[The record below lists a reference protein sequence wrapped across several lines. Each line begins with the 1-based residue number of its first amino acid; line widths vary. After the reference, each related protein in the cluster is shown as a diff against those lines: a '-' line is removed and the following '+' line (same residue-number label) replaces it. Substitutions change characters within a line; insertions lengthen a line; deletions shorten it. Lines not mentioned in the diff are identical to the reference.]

1 MENRKIEKKKTIG
14 IYQSHLSQI
23 GGVETFL
30 YNWCWWLRNYFDVT
44 VIYCSGDYER
54 LKKMSKIVKMIQY
67 NSQEKFEFDIVIR
80 NSVWGEICNKI
91 YSKENRYIEIRHAN
105 YKYLLDNGWL
115 YQQYHKWDR
124 TNEIIGCGEFVS
136 KMSHEALG
144 DNPTTIK
151 NILLP
156 KKETNKVLKLISCTR
171 LDAQKGWNRM
181 VKMMDMMRANDIKF
195 EWNIF
200 TNSKAPTH
208 NYEEVHFWKQR
219 YDIWDYLASADYTV
233 LLSDSEG
240 LPYTVQESLQY
251 QVPCIVTDVG
261 GCTELIKDG
270 INGYVVPL
278 DMNFDINKIR
288 KIPKCPEYDNG
299 ALEKWLEYLEYD
311 GKKIDVKE
319 ILKRMEEEKEIMV
332 KVRALKGF
340 EKIRDAE
347 RNVYPKEGEEWTC
360 SKERAEYLVE
370 HGVVEIVEEIKE
382 KPKKVETKV
391 EPIKEAKPKATK
403 KKPSKK

>member
-1 MENRKIEKKKTIG
+1 MA
-14 IYQSHLSQI
+14 
-23 GGVETFL
+23 

-44 VIYCSGDYER
+44 VLYCSGDAER
-54 LKKMSKIVKMIQY
+54 LRKMSKLVKM
-67 NSQEKFEFDIVIR
+67 EKYEEGKTYECDIFIR
-80 NSVWGEICNKI
+80 NSVWGLIPQNIKA
-91 YSKENRYIEIRHAN
+91 KRMIEMRHAN
-105 YKYLLDNGWL
+105 YKYLLDKGWL
-115 YQQYHKWDR
+115 YQQYKDMGIK
-124 TNEIIGCGEFVS
+124 EIVGCGEFVS

-156 KKETNKVLKLISCTR
+156 RKETNKVLKLISCTR

-181 VKMMDMMRANDIKF
+181 VKMMDMMKANGIKF

-200 TNSKAPTH
+200 TNSKVPIH

-299 ALEKWLEYLEYD
+299 ALKKWLEYLEYD

-319 ILKRMEEEKEIMV
+319 ILERMEEEKEIMV
-332 KVRALKGF
+332 KVRALKAF

-347 RNVYPKEGEEWTC
+347 RNVYPKEGEEWIC

-382 KPKKVETKV
+382 EKKEA
-391 EPIKEAKPKATK
+391 IKEEKPKATK
-403 KKPSKK
+403 KKITKK